1 MQTTSNS
8 SSLGL
13 LAGNPW
19 LREVQVIDLAVGELE
34 RSSGRRALSL
44 VLGERLLAI
53 GLALAIQTQR
63 PRNSP
68 RPLPRRGEEEEI
80 VPAAAPVARS

>member
-34 RSSGRRALSL
+34 RNSGRRALSL

-53 GLALAIQTQR
+53 GPAVRARMSCAAGGHALPGR
-63 PRNSP
+63 D
-68 RPLPRRGEEEEI
+68 L
-80 VPAAAPVARS
+80 

>member
-34 RSSGRRALSL
+34 RNSGRRALSL

-68 RPLPRRGEEEEI
+68 RPRPRRGEAEEI
-80 VPAAAPVARS
+80 VPAAAPAAWS